1 MHVSILIFGIDG
13 EVQSVKFPLKVIMI
27 PAVRPIKGIFFG
39 EALTGSY
46 DKTGELL
53 HSLPKPFP
61 LVIINARSEDK

>member
-1 MHVSILIFGIDG
+1 
-13 EVQSVKFPLKVIMI
+13 MI

-39 EALTGSY
+39 EALTQSY

-53 HSLPKPFP
+53 HSLPKPLP